1 MKKRNYSQA
10 GFTLNELLIT
20 IGIIGIIAG
29 LILTAI
35 ARAKHKANRITCL
48 NNLSQIGKA
57 LIGFGHDHE
66 DRMPWQL
73 EEGGRKLHFGEHYDE
88 NSSAIF
94 GIYALKLEIQ
104 NARILH
110 SPCDSG
116 RATYSE
122 EAQSHWAEYDTKEGK
137 FIPPEAITYD
147 LVKGGDTMRP
157 TTILGLTRNLYSREL
172 HKSRWVGA
180 DEKKVLS
187 AERRDPPLPEGMEP
201 RMMRHGPGWDG
212 PHPWLKYIQKNIKKF
227 PYGGARSGDL
237 LVKFG
242 EKKHLSQVVNGLNEG
257 EGHVLMADGST
268 GKSNNDDLGPNG
280 ALVKPHLEAHRVG
293 THFHAMERGL
303 ASSVPRRRHIFL
315 KDGTTAPRAT
325 AIAMRQEDPMVREWE
340 YAGFKILGDEEFY
353 NYVVSELELLKNEV
367 PEVYKVAKIHVTTFN
382 CTGIN
387 GTYAIICA
395 PGNNWVNISR
405 GVYNRN
411 PDEVDAPG
419 YEDAPVHTMIFMHEI
434 QHCDWDSCGAETAAN
449 FAPAFYGK
457 QMEIHPGWINFFLGM
472 TGGYDQDMW
481 DYHHSAEFA
490 KNRTSYEDY
499 VKKNGGGFNGGG
511 KSTTK

>member
-10 GFTLNELLIT
+10 GFTLTELLVT

-104 NARILH
+104 NARTLH

-137 FIPPEAITYD
+137 FISPEAITYD
-147 LVKGGDTMRP
+147 LVKGGDIMRP

-180 DEKKVLS
+180 DEEKILS
-187 AERRDPPLPEGMEP
+187 AERHDPVLPEGIQVATKDWVDYIKDYP
-201 RMMRHGPGWDG
+201 DAGLQARRLLH
-212 PHPWLKYIQKNIKKF
+212 KYGRETF
-227 PYGGARSGDL
+227 LP
-237 LVKFG
+237 
-242 EKKHLSQVVNGLNEG
+242 QVINGLNRG
-257 EGHVLMADGST
+257 QGQVLMADGSAAL
-268 GKSNNDDLGPNG
+268 SSDADLGRDG
-280 ALVKPHLEAHRVG
+280 KLVKPHILAHSVG
-293 THFHAMERGL
+293 TFPHPYLSGL
-303 ASSVPRRRHIFL
+303 NPRHHVFSP
-315 KDGTTAPRAT
+315 GGSTAKKAVAT
-325 AIAMRQEDPMVREWE
+325 AMRGKDLVVREWR
-340 YAGFKILGDEEFY
+340 YDGFLVAGDEEFY
-353 NYVVSELELLKNEV
+353 TYVVDEIELLKQET
-367 PEVYKVAKIHVTTFN
+367 PGMYKVAKKHVGSFN
-382 CTGIN
+382 CN
-387 GTYAIICA
+387 GTGGTCA
-395 PGNNWVNISR
+395 TWFRGNGDGGVHIAREIFNHGDPGW
-405 GVYNRN
+405 
-411 PDEVDAPG
+411 
-419 YEDAPVHTMIFMHEI
+419 HTLIFIHEI
-434 QHCDWDSCGAETAAN
+434 QHCDVESCTTQGAAN
-449 FAPAFYGK
+449 FSMVVYGK
-457 QMEIHPGWINFFLGM
+457 QIWRTEANGLINWCKHLARSE
-472 TGGYDQDMW
+472 GYTQDMW
-481 DYHHSAEFA
+481 DYHHSEEFA
-490 KNRTSYEDY
+490 KKRIPYKEFTN
-499 VKKNGGGFNGGG
+499 KNGGGFNVS
-511 KSTTK
+511 K